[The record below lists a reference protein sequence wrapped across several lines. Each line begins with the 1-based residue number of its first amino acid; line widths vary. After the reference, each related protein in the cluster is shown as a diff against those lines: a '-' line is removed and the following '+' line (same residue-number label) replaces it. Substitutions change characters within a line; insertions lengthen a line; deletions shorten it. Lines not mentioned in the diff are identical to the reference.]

1 MVSIRLDASIT
12 STATPRTTVAD
23 WLRDPATVMGLSA
36 DYVERRKDGQPTA
49 ATQQNRGVAF
59 MYLLDAADAI
69 EDGAHLKDPH
79 P

>member
-1 MVSIRLDASIT
+1 MTDAERERAAI
-12 STATPRTTVAD
+12 AD